1 MKKFFA
7 LMLAIVMTLSLAA
20 CGAQETQPQQTEQ
33 QQEQTAPKTKIDEIK
48 EAGKLVFGTS
58 ADYPPCEFHIEV
70 DGKDTIVGY
79 EVALAQYIAD
89 DLGVELETVDMA
101 FDGLCISLSKGDFD
115 IIIASMAATEE
126 RKQAI
131 DFTDPYYS
139 GSEQQILVLTE
150 NADKYNTIEDLKG
163 KTIAY
168 QSGTVQEGVLAEN
181 DLLDNAIALTSAQSI
196 AMELKAGKI
205 DVAYID
211 YTPSL
216 AFAAK
221 DSSLVLKDVGFHLDS
236 PGSAIGVQKGNEE
249 FVEYLNGVIA
259 EVIESGKL
267 NEMIAEAQTLAG
279 IE

>member
-7 LMLAIVMTLSLAA
+7 LMLAVVMTLSLAA
-20 CGAQETQPQQTEQ
+20 CGEKPQEE
-33 QQEQTAPKTKIDEIK
+33 TAKTKLDEIK
-48 EAGKLVFGTS
+48 EAGVLVMGTS

-89 DLGVELETVDMA
+89 DLGVELEVVDMA

-115 IIIASMAATEE
+115 IIIASMGITPE
-126 RKQAI
+126 RQQAV

-139 GSEQQILVLTE
+139 GGAQQILVLKE
-150 NADKYNTIEDLKG
+150 NADKYNTVDDLKG
-163 KTIAY
+163 KKIGY
-168 QSGTVQEGVLAEN
+168 QSGTIQEGVLAEN
-181 DLLDNAIALTSAQSI
+181 GLLDNAVALTSAQNI
-196 AMELKAGKI
+196 MMELKDGKL

-216 AFAAK
+216 AFVAK
-221 DSSLVLKDVGFHLDS
+221 DDTLALKDVGFVYDS

-259 EVIESGKL
+259 EVLENGKL
-267 NEMIAEAQTLAG
+267 NEMIAEAQLLAG